1 MRILVTD
8 GMDKDALQTLKN
20 NGHEVVE
27 QFYAPEEL
35 GAALKEFDAV
45 VVRSATKVRAN
56 HIDEAKGGKLKLI
69 IRGGVGVDNIDVKY
83 AEAAGIT
90 VKNTPRAS
98 SQSVAEL
105 AMAHM
110 FACARFVSIAGHTMR
125 EDKWE
130 KKAYGKGIE
139 LQGKTLGI
147 VGFGRIGQHLGV
159 MAKAIGMNVIAEDIF
174 HIPGIEEKLG
184 IPYVE
189 LDELL
194 AKSDFISVHAPAVDG
209 GALINA
215 ETIAKMKDGVTIINT
230 SRGTNVDEAALLAGL
245 ESGKVRSAGLDV
257 YADEPATNKAL
268 YSHPMVS
275 CTPHIGAA
283 TKEAQKRIG
292 AEIVEIIESEIPG
305 AKVAVLSGPSHAEEV
320 GIGIPTTVVAG
331 ARDMDT
337 AKLIQNTFM
346 NDVFRVYTS
355 TDVTGIE
362 LGGSVKNVIALAAG
376 ITDGL
381 GFGDNTKAALMTRG
395 MAEIL
400 RLGTAMGAHVE
411 TLAGLSGMG
420 DLIVT
425 CASVHSRNRK
435 AGYLMGQGKSMQ
447 EAMDEVQMVVEGVY
461 SAKAAVKLGEKYG
474 VSLPIINKVSE
485 VLFDGKDPKE
495 AVNELMLRDNKAEHT
510 ALPWEK

>member
-8 GMDKDALQTLKN
+8 GMDKDALQTLKD

-110 FACARFVSIAGHTMR
+110 FACARFISIAGHTMR
-125 EDKWE
+125 EGKWE

-159 MAKAIGMNVIAEDIF
+159 MAKAIGMDVIAFDIF
-174 HIPGIEEKLG
+174 HIPGIEEQLG

-189 LDELL
+189 MDELL

-209 GALINA
+209 GALISA
-215 ETIAKMKDGVTIINT
+215 ENIAKMKDGVVVINT
-230 SRGTNVDEAALLAGL
+230 SRGTNVDEAALLAAL
-245 ESGKVRSAGLDV
+245 ESGKVRAAGLDV

-283 TKEAQKRIG
+283 TVEAQKRIG
-292 AEIVEIIESEIPG
+292 AEIVDII
-305 AKVAVLSGPSHAEEV
+305 K
-320 GIGIPTTVVAG
+320 
-331 ARDMDT
+331 
-337 AKLIQNTFM
+337 
-346 NDVFRVYTS
+346 
-355 TDVTGIE
+355 
-362 LGGSVKNVIALAAG
+362 
-376 ITDGL
+376 
-381 GFGDNTKAALMTRG
+381 G
-395 MAEIL
+395 M
-400 RLGTAMGAHVE
+400 
-411 TLAGLSGMG
+411 
-420 DLIVT
+420 
-425 CASVHSRNRK
+425 
-435 AGYLMGQGKSMQ
+435 
-447 EAMDEVQMVVEGVY
+447 
-461 SAKAAVKLGEKYG
+461 
-474 VSLPIINKVSE
+474 
-485 VLFDGKDPKE
+485 
-495 AVNELMLRDNKAEHT
+495 
-510 ALPWEK
+510 

>member
-110 FACARFVSIAGHTMR
+110 FACARFISIAGHTMR

-257 YADEPATNKAL
+257 YTNEPATNKAL

-292 AEIVEIIESEIPG
+292 TEIVEIIES
-305 AKVAVLSGPSHAEEV
+305 
-320 GIGIPTTVVAG
+320 
-331 ARDMDT
+331 
-337 AKLIQNTFM
+337 
-346 NDVFRVYTS
+346 
-355 TDVTGIE
+355 
-362 LGGSVKNVIALAAG
+362 
-376 ITDGL
+376 
-381 GFGDNTKAALMTRG
+381 FGK
-395 MAEIL
+395 
-400 RLGTAMGAHVE
+400 
-411 TLAGLSGMG
+411 
-420 DLIVT
+420 
-425 CASVHSRNRK
+425 
-435 AGYLMGQGKSMQ
+435 
-447 EAMDEVQMVVEGVY
+447 
-461 SAKAAVKLGEKYG
+461 
-474 VSLPIINKVSE
+474 
-485 VLFDGKDPKE
+485 
-495 AVNELMLRDNKAEHT
+495 
-510 ALPWEK
+510 